1 MTAIVSDHDVFQQ
14 FTNAKSHKQ
23 YQRTWSQFVDFCG
36 DFDFDAG
43 QPGEELLSNYF
54 KFLRLERKM
63 ASSSLWTVYSCINS
77 IFKRKYNAKLQDLS
91 RLTLLIKG
99 FNDDVKQKAAIFDDA
114 VLKEFMLSRKNDS
127 YWLVRQAICIVSFF
141 GGLRYQEC
149 MDLVLEKIQRGK
161 DGYVITHKRV
171 KQRSDKLET
180 RFIVPEAGGYAAQLA
195 LYLFK
200 VNDQL
205 KLYQGRVWFT
215 GTKSDKLKTVPMG
228 KNTVAQVP
236 HDIAAL
242 LGLANPSLYTFHSF
256 RRTSATSAADGG
268 STAAQMTDF
277 FGWKNTSM
285 CHEYVSS
292 SKPAITK
299 MAQTLA
305 AFPENFTM
313 DEPAETPP
321 AYPENF
327 SMDEPEVEVEV
338 AEVPEDIYKNA
349 KEELSEEFLFAM
361 EEDPD
366 MYVAAGLPP
375 PVPVRTSNTCDVD
388 ATVKAVISSVAD
400 MKGANVNIK
409 VVVVS
414 GNSNTTMNF

>member
-1 MTAIVSDHDVFQQ
+1 VSQ
-14 FTNAKSHKQ
+14 
-23 YQRTWSQFVDFCG
+23 
-36 DFDFDAG
+36 
-43 QPGEELLSNYF
+43 
-54 KFLRLERKM
+54 
-63 ASSSLWTVYSCINS
+63 
-77 IFKRKYNAKLQDLS
+77 YNAKLQDLP

-149 MDLVLEKIQRGK
+149 MDLELEKIQRSK
-161 DGYVITHKRV
+161 EGYIIPHNRV
-171 KQRSDKLET
+171 KQRIDKLES

-200 VNDQL
+200 VNNQL

-228 KNTVAQVP
+228 KNTDSQVP

-268 STAAQMTDF
+268 STATQMTDF
-277 FGWKNTSM
+277 FGWKNPRM

-305 AFPENFTM
+305 A
-313 DEPAETPP
+313 
-321 AYPENF
+321 YPENF
-327 SMDEPEVEVEV
+327 SMEDPDVDMEVEVEV
-338 AEVPEDIYKNA
+338 AEVAEVAEDSEKNA
-349 KEELSEEFLFAM
+349 KEELCEDFMFAM

-375 PVPVRTSNTCDVD
+375 PLCPSPRQTPWT
-388 ATVKAVISSVAD
+388 
-400 MKGANVNIK
+400 
-409 VVVVS
+409 
-414 GNSNTTMNF
+414 

>member
-1 MTAIVSDHDVFQQ
+1 MTTIVSDQDIFQQ
-14 FTNAKSHKQ
+14 FTNAKSRKQ

-36 DFDFDAG
+36 DFDFEAG
-43 QPGEELLSNYF
+43 QPGELLSNYF
-54 KFLRLERKM
+54 KFLRLDRKM
-63 ASSSLWTVYSCINS
+63 TSSSLWTVSS
-77 IFKRKYNAKLQDLS
+77 IFKRKYNAKLQDLP

-114 VLKEFMLSRKNDS
+114 VLKEFMLSRKNAS

-149 MDLVLEKIQRGK
+149 MDLELEKIQRSK
-161 DGYVITHKRV
+161 EGYVITHNRV
-171 KQRSDKLET
+171 KQRSDKLES
-180 RFIVPEAGGYAAQLA
+180 RFIVPETGGYAAQLA

-200 VNDQL
+200 VNNQL
-205 KLYQGRVWFT
+205 KLYQGKVWFT
-215 GTKSDKLKTVPMG
+215 GAKSDKLKTVPMG
-228 KNTVAQVP
+228 KNTISQVP

-277 FGWKNTSM
+277 FGWKNPSM

-305 AFPENFTM
+305 A
-313 DEPAETPP
+313 
-321 AYPENF
+321 YPENF
-327 SMDEPEVEVEV
+327 SMEDPDVEMEVEVEV
-338 AEVPEDIYKNA
+338 AEVVEVAEDSEKNA
-349 KEELSEEFLFAM
+349 KEELCKDFMFAM
-361 EEDPD
+361 EKDPD
-366 MYVAAGLPP
+366 MYVAASLPP
-375 PVPVRTSNTCDVD
+375 PVPLPTSNALDVD
-388 ATVKAVISSVAD
+388 ATVKAVISSVGE
-400 MKGANVNIK
+400 MTGANVNIK

-414 GNSNTTMNF
+414 GNSNTNMNF